1 MFGFLAKF
9 FAGPVIKN
17 IAGYIGD
24 HFEKKRERKLIRME
38 ADITLETKRQEAIML
53 KDTAE
58 IKWDIIQAKNQA
70 GSWKDEYMV
79 IVLSMPFI
87 GSFLPTIQDHILIG
101 FQYLEQAPDS
111 YLAAW
116 ALAVAASFGFRAHA
130 AKQNGK

>member
-1 MFGFLAKF
+1 MFGFIANLF
-9 FAGPVIKN
+9 GGPIVKS

-38 ADITLETKRQEAIML
+38 ADISLETKRQEAIMK
-53 KDTAE
+53 KDLAE
-58 IKWDIIQAKNQA
+58 IDWDLQQVKNQA

-87 GSFLPTIQDHILIG
+87 GSFIPEIQDHILVG
-101 FQYLEQAPDS
+101 FQYLEQAPDC